1 MKDGKLWLGGCGGG
15 GGEDGTEERK
25 RMEGASAI
33 DGWMDNAA
41 GKEKREARWV

>member
-1 MKDGKLWLGGCGGG
+1 MKDGKLWLGG

-25 RMEGASAI
+25 RMEGASAS